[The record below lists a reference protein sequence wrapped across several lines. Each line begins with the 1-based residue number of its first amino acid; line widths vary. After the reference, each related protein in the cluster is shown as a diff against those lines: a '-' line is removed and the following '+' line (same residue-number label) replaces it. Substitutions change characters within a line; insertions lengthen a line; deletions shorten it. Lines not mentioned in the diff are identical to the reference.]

1 MNDKNSLHFD
11 FLLDSERVSSS
22 SLRLR
27 FLIPVIGVL
36 CLVLPL
42 VVGQLESSTLN
53 GFSAKKQLLDAEVAR
68 LKNSHALVLKDRT
81 EEKELA
87 AQLQQLGFY
96 QCSKNPVGVTLAH
109 LTKCVSSQ
117 LQLTE
122 LRLTTQMP
130 APLGAP
136 QPRPKNVLE
145 LVKLCPTNTLDA
157 FVLQMKGR
165 YYQSGVEPLEL
176 NRFLL
181 ALQGNAFTSL
191 VSQVNRKVDYR
202 EEAGRAS
209 GESPTLDVYAFDVTY
224 ECLPRRFQ

>member
-1 MNDKNSLHFD
+1 MNNTNALHFD
-11 FLLDSERVSSS
+11 FLLDSERFSPS

-27 FLIPVIGVL
+27 FIIPVMGLL
-36 CLVLPL
+36 CLLIPL
-42 VVGQLESSTLN
+42 VVAQLDSSN
-53 GFSAKKQLLDAEVAR
+53 VSAISAKKLLLEAEVSR
-68 LKNSHALVLKDRT
+68 LKNSHALVLKDRA

-87 AQLQQLGFY
+87 AQLQQLGLY
-96 QCSKNPVGVTLAH
+96 QCSKNPVGATLAH
-109 LTKCVSSQ
+109 LTNCVSRQ
-117 LQLTE
+117 IQLTE

-136 QPRPKNVLE
+136 QLRPKNVLE
-145 LVKLCPTNTLDA
+145 LSKLCPTNTLDA

-209 GESPTLDVYAFDVTY
+209 GENPAMDVYAFDVTY
-224 ECLPRRFQ
+224 DCLPRRFQ

>member
-11 FLLDSERVSSS
+11 FLLDAERVSSS

-36 CLVLPL
+36 CLLIPL
-42 VVGQLESSTLN
+42 VVGQLDSSTLN
-53 GFSAKKQLLDAEVAR
+53 GITSKKLLLDAEVAK
-68 LKNSHALVLKDRT
+68 LKNSHELVLKDRA
-81 EEKELA
+81 EEKELT
-87 AQLQQLGFY
+87 AQLQQIGFY
-96 QCSKNPVGVTLAH
+96 QSSKNPVGATLAH
-109 LTKCVSSQ
+109 LTNCVTSQ

-130 APLGAP
+130 PPLAAP
-136 QPRPKNVLE
+136 QLRPKNVPE
-145 LVKLCPTNTLDA
+145 LAKLCPTNTLDA

-191 VSQVNRKVDYR
+191 VSQANRKVDYR
-202 EEAGRAS
+202 EESGRAS
-209 GESPTLDVYAFDVTY
+209 GESTIRDVYAFDVTY